1 MTIKFTGKIY
11 DVGGVNP
18 YVWIECGENFYVSFP
33 INEDQ
38 AKMLAKHLYEEV
50 TIEISVKGLK
60 EGKKE

>member
-1 MTIKFTGKIY
+1 MTIKFTGKIS
-11 DVGGVNP
+11 DIGGENP
-18 YVWIECGENFYVSFP
+18 WVWIKCGENFYLNFP

-50 TIEISVKGLK
+50 TIEISIKGLK